1 MTSRRTEDRH
11 IDLINKLL
19 LKSGIECVRTT
30 IDSERS
36 TSGSRE
42 SEDQG
47 KVEQVEE
54 QHSEPEPEEESII
67 EVEEEETEEQKIF
80 PSPSLRRVLSDH
92 KRKLESQLRI
102 HVLPDEFKT
111 HIDPNLIPHIAYTA
125 PQKYM
130 DILGELTGCT
140 RYKSSLAEYWVLD
153 TLANLLRRAQ
163 EDQMDKESQA
173 VLILWFCEWM
183 KEMQQ
188 FDAADRQRMLR
199 RFKDTMLSAARV
211 VAEYDHLPTPAEAG
225 VHYKSQED
233 TESHVTS
240 KVSNARH
247 LVTFEGGVFSTDY
260 QFDLVRSVFTHTPD
274 YNLIDAPYQIRNP
287 KRLFA
292 PLKLKPRKER
302 TPKKEQKPQKG
313 KKKEVDTDEYLA
325 LLELKARDERE
336 QEEQEERDQ
345 LEWHRRTNILPLQFA
360 VDDEFFDKYWPPP
373 PPEPE
378 PEPEPEPQKKGK
390 GKK

>member
-1 MTSRRTEDRH
+1 
-11 IDLINKLL
+11 
-19 LKSGIECVRTT
+19 
-30 IDSERS
+30 
-36 TSGSRE
+36 
-42 SEDQG
+42 
-47 KVEQVEE
+47 
-54 QHSEPEPEEESII
+54 
-67 EVEEEETEEQKIF
+67 
-80 PSPSLRRVLSDH
+80 
-92 KRKLESQLRI
+92 
-102 HVLPDEFKT
+102 
-111 HIDPNLIPHIAYTA
+111 
-125 PQKYM
+125 
-130 DILGELTGCT
+130 
-140 RYKSSLAEYWVLD
+140 
-153 TLANLLRRAQ
+153 
-163 EDQMDKESQA
+163 MDKESQA

-188 FDAADRQRMLR
+188 
-199 RFKDTMLSAARV
+199 V

-313 KKKEVDTDEYLA
+313 KKKE
-325 LLELKARDERE
+325 LKARDERE